1 MVSCHYANF
10 CGYDD
15 DIELFVVK
23 RIALLTKS
31 KKGLF
36 KVVPLNDLKDSFVFY
51 SGGKHCLG
59 SMADAVVAIS
69 SPSSF
74 YALKNLPKLSLP
86 ALAPVQVNI
95 RTVTLH
101 RNISGDFDFIVRR
114 TQIPD
119 KQGKLHAVAFVEPIK
134 FRDGPPRPNDIRYGL
149 LPGDQLLRINGTSI
163 DVLSRNDLS
172 TLMERCGP
180 TVELTVRSAP
190 ELAELCERNEVD
202 RSAAGD
208 SLMLP
213 ANPKYRA
220 HVDTPEEERCWLI
233 HKNGFTLA
241 RLLETLPDGR
251 MRIKVMDLE
260 MDVDVTDVDKANPSS
275 LDRVKDLISLRYIN
289 ETSIL
294 HVLRQRYGSNLFYT
308 YIGPR
313 NMICLATES
322 PKTATTVSLFKGC
335 RRQQIPPHIYSSAQ
349 QAYRALQ
356 MSGRNQCIVLSGTSG
371 SGKTMQLRN
380 ICRYFC
386 EVAGWTK
393 ALSYD
398 TISSALFVLESFGN
412 CKTKSSGNS
421 TRFLMMLSL
430 SFDTVASLRNA
441 SIQTFLLE
449 KNRVNRCIT
458 DGRVFHVIRY
468 FLQGADSEVVAA
480 FKQKNDD
487 SLTDSQEN
495 WLKLLDSFTELGF
508 NEKEKAA
515 IISILSAILHLIC
528 AEATQSDAPRS
539 QFIHMQHA
547 QQAASLLGL
556 EVEQLTSAVFRK
568 NLSQTVS
575 SNPVSRIS
583 LSTRNQTGQE
593 ALNRFIACLYNELFD
608 AVVRLLNRRLG
619 EGGSTSSSTITIVDY
634 PGSEFGSFSPDSVHP
649 RGLNDLLYNY
659 VSERFAELYHDICFN
674 EPLEMYKREQVEAD
688 VEQTQSSPH
697 EICRL
702 IDQRQQLS
710 NCVDI
715 ELRSTEKRG
724 LMCILD
730 EEALFPA
737 ATDDSFLERIF
748 VHLADSH
755 LIRRGTNP
763 LTFVLRHGLGSSSVT
778 YNVQG
783 WVKAAQSD
791 YTDSSL
797 TSLLCTSN
805 NLTVA
810 SMFSLIASPMVDNTT
825 LKMRKATQTIKL
837 DAAGMRVISGFFA
850 DFCFQL
856 DYITSCIKR
865 TTGLHFVHCIR
876 PLSAIDVHVRP
887 DELLNIQYVRNQLR
901 CFSLVNSAR
910 AASQGFPEQIPYKY
924 FRCRFQCLLKEQNT
938 SSEYMDDRAISDKIL
953 EEMGAFPHRYRLG
966 LSQVL
971 LRSDLLDELEERRE
985 LCLSGLIEHFQ
996 QVCRKYLAMK
1006 WLAKRRVQEI
1016 AIRCIQRNGRA
1027 YGKVREWPWWRL
1039 YIRVSP
1045 LLAATRSDR
1054 ESREWEQ
1061 KLDEKEN
1068 KIQELRL
1075 AKNRLE
1081 ARVVELEQMLA
1092 VERGNSQ
1099 SMNDALER
1107 EVEHRLQT
1115 EKQVL
1120 VLQQR
1125 LHDSKEDS
1133 HMSSS
1138 CSSHSRLDQSVDAKT
1153 AELQKEVAALK
1164 ESDSVQRLRAQKAVQ
1179 QFKDVENE
1187 LKDLRAKNDALE
1199 KKYKNFDV
1207 DLKAVRDNN
1216 EKERKE
1222 RIKAE
1227 HERDEAINNNERRFT
1242 ELQNL
1247 KAENGELRQSI
1258 AKLRKE
1264 LEELSEVKDDSTE
1277 SEFSSLH
1284 KTKHSLEMK
1293 CAEQEEELNEL
1304 TDKMKQLEQTITR
1317 LEMAAE
1323 RSRTERLRDLEAKD
1337 NEIDELRS
1345 QYQRRIRAFEEQ
1357 VADLQDTNSSLVK
1370 QNRMLEGRA
1379 RDIDNYS
1386 VSFEASSGHYKR
1398 DLRKALA
1405 LLRDTQRVLAREREN
1420 SLNQSVI
1427 CQLQEQLM
1435 DAEAAKLSALRGRHS
1450 LESELGEVRVQ
1461 LEAALTAKNSAED
1474 RALVL
1479 FKEKS
1484 SALALVEEQDE
1495 QVRNLLKK
1503 YKAAVQQSAV
1513 DSIKIADQFE
1523 QMADMEKDKEKLREQ
1538 LNDVS
1543 SALEYH
1549 QQHSVEKHKL
1559 LLAEQRIR
1567 DLEAKLE
1574 LEISHKL
1581 RLEAL
1586 MIKANDEVESLK
1598 DQIQELNN
1606 LREKDLNI
1614 NRKTRKDMSILQEQ
1628 LEDLR
1633 KREMDL
1639 VRKCK
1644 QAAVEREKMEL
1655 EKQTL
1660 VKDLQCAEK
1669 RIDDLR
1675 KALSKDISDREDV
1688 SDDED
1693 LFSIQN
1699 GSLTGMSRRWQFDFN
1714 ITYIP
1719 SCACDVKAYR
1729 TSISHIYLTVQNL

>member
-59 SMADAVVAIS
+59 SMADA
-69 SPSSF
+69 
-74 YALKNLPKLSLP
+74 NLPKLSLP

-101 RNISGDFDFIVRR
+101 RNISGKRNVGDFDFIVRR

-322 PKTATTVSLFKGC
+322 PKTATTETADSA
-335 RRQQIPPHIYSSAQ
+335 PHIFFRSAS
-349 QAYRALQ
+349 L
-356 MSGRNQCIVLSGTSG
+356 QCIVLSGTSG

-398 TISSALFVLESFGN
+398 TISSALLFWNRLVTVKRKVVGIQLGWGLEPSCHILVCCVVFP
-412 CKTKSSGNS
+412 
-421 TRFLMMLSL
+421 
-430 SFDTVASLRNA
+430 
-441 SIQTFLLE
+441 LE
-449 KNRVNRCIT
+449 CFYTNIFIGKNRVNRCIT
-458 DGRVFHVIRY
+458 DGR
-468 FLQGADSEVVAA
+468 
-480 FKQKNDD
+480 
-487 SLTDSQEN
+487 N

-737 ATDDSFLERIF
+737 ATDDSFWRESLCIWLTH
-748 VHLADSH
+748 VN

-901 CFSLVNSAR
+901 CFSFSGANS
-910 AASQGFPEQIPYKY
+910 YKY

-1027 YGKVREWPWWRL
+1027 YGKCVNGL
-1039 YIRVSP
+1039 GGVFTF
-1045 LLAATRSDR
+1045 ASDR

-1138 CSSHSRLDQSVDAKT
+1138 CSSHSRLDQNSRIA
-1153 AELQKEVAALK
+1153 KEVAALK

-1199 KKYKNFDV
+1199 KNTKSIFDV

-1495 QVRNLLKK
+1495 Q
-1503 YKAAVQQSAV
+1503 QSAV

-1693 LFSIQN
+1693 LFSVQMVP
-1699 GSLTGMSRRWQFDFN
+1699 LRGMISNCAIFN
-1714 ITYIP
+1714 W
-1719 SCACDVKAYR
+1719 CD
-1729 TSISHIYLTVQNL
+1729 

>member
-1 MVSCHYANF
+1 
-10 CGYDD
+10 
-15 DIELFVVK
+15 
-23 RIALLTKS
+23 
-31 KKGLF
+31 
-36 KVVPLNDLKDSFVFY
+36 
-51 SGGKHCLG
+51 
-59 SMADAVVAIS
+59 MADAVVAIS

-74 YALKNLPKLSLP
+74 HALKNLPKLSLP

-101 RNISGDFDFIVRR
+101 RNISGEFDFIVRR

-119 KQGKLHAVAFVEPIK
+119 KQGKLHAVAFVEPVK
-134 FRDGPPRPNDIRYGL
+134 FQDGPPRPNDIRYGL

-180 TVELTVRSAP
+180 TIELTVRAAP
-190 ELAELCERNEVD
+190 ELAELCERNEMD
-202 RSAAGD
+202 RSVVGD

-213 ANPKYRA
+213 ATPKYQA
-220 HVDTPEEERCWLI
+220 NTDTPEEERCWLI
-233 HKNGFTLA
+233 HKNGFTFA
-241 RLLETLPDGR
+241 RLLETLPDGK

-260 MDVDVTDVDKANPSS
+260 MDVDVTDIDKANPSS

-289 ETSIL
+289 ETSVL

-308 YIGPR
+308 YVGPR

-322 PKTATTVSLFKGC
+322 PKTTATVSVFKGC

-356 MSGRNQCIVLSGTSG
+356 MSGRSQCIILSGTSG

-412 CKTKSSGNS
+412 CRTKSSANS

-468 FLQGADSEVVAA
+468 FLQGVDSEIAAA
-480 FKQKNDD
+480 FKRKSDD
-487 SLTDSQEN
+487 SSADSKKN
-495 WLKLLDSFTELGF
+495 WLKLMDSFSQLRFT
-508 NEKEKAA
+508 EKEKSA
-515 IISILSAILHLIC
+515 IVSILTAILHLVC
-528 AEATQSDAPRS
+528 AEATQTDAPRS

-556 EVEQLTSAVFRK
+556 EIEQLISAVFRK
-568 NLSQTVS
+568 NLSQTAS
-575 SNPVSRIS
+575 TNPVSRFS

-593 ALNRFIACLYNELFD
+593 ALNRFTACLYNELFD
-608 AVVRLLNRRLG
+608 AVIRLLNRRLG
-619 EGGSTSSSTITIVDY
+619 ESGLASSSAITVVDY
-634 PGSEFGSFSPDSVHP
+634 PGSEYGSFSPDAVHP
-649 RGLNDLLYNY
+649 RSLNDLLYNY
-659 VSERFAELYHDICFN
+659 VNERFAELYHDVCFN
-674 EPLEMYKREQVEAD
+674 EPLEMCKREQVEAD
-688 VEQTQSSPH
+688 IEQTQSSPH

-755 LIRRGTNP
+755 LIRRGTSP
-763 LTFVLRHGLGSSSVT
+763 LTFVLRHGLNSSSVT

-783 WVKAAQSD
+783 WIKAAQSD

-810 SMFSLIASPMVDNTT
+810 SMFSPVTNPVADNTP

-856 DYITSCIKR
+856 DYITSYIKR
-865 TTGLHFVHCIR
+865 TSGLHFVHCIQ
-876 PLSAIDVHVRP
+876 PLSAADMHVRP

-901 CFSLVNSAR
+901 HLSLVNSAR
-910 AASQGFPEQIPYKY
+910 FPEQIPYKY
-924 FRCRFQCLLKEQNT
+924 FRYRFQCLLKEQNT
-938 SSEYMDDRAISDKIL
+938 PSEYMDDRAVSGKIL
-953 EEMGAFPHRYRLG
+953 EELGAFSHRYRLG

-985 LCLSGLIEHFQ
+985 FCLSGLIEHFQ
-996 QVCRKYLAMK
+996 QICRKYLAMK
-1006 WLAKRRVQEI
+1006 WLSKRRVQEI

-1027 YGKVREWPWWRL
+1027 YAKVREWPWWRL
-1039 YIRVSP
+1039 YIRVAP
-1045 LLAATRSDR
+1045 LLAAARNDR

-1081 ARVVELEQMLA
+1081 SRVVEIEQMLT
-1092 VERGNSQ
+1092 VERTNTQ

-1133 HMSSS
+1133 RMPS
-1138 CSSHSRLDQSVDAKT
+1138 CSSHSRHDQVIHVDIKT
-1153 AELQKEVAALK
+1153 VELQKEVAALR
-1164 ESDSVQRLRAQKAVQ
+1164 ESDSMQRLRAQKAIQ
-1179 QFKDVENE
+1179 QLKDVEYE
-1187 LKDLRAKNDALE
+1187 LRDLRAKNDALE
-1199 KKYKNFDV
+1199 RKYKNFDM
-1207 DLKAVRDNN
+1207 DLKIVKDNN
-1216 EKERKE
+1216 EKERRE

-1227 HERDEAINNNERRFT
+1227 HEREEAVSNSERRFT

-1247 KAENGELRQSI
+1247 KAENGELRQSV

-1264 LEELSEVKDDSTE
+1264 LEELSEVKEGCTE

-1284 KTKHSLEMK
+1284 KAKHSLEMK
-1293 CAEQEEELNEL
+1293 CAEQEEMLNEL
-1304 TDKMKQLEQTITR
+1304 MDNMKQLEQTITR

-1323 RSRTERLRDLEAKD
+1323 RSRAERLRDLEAKN

-1345 QYQRRIRAFEEQ
+1345 QYQRRARAFEEQ
-1357 VADLQDTNSSLVK
+1357 VADLQDANSSLVK

-1379 RDIDNYS
+1379 RDVDNYS
-1386 VSFEASSGHYKR
+1386 VSCEASSGHYKR

-1420 SLNQSVI
+1420 SLNQTMI

-1450 LESELGEVRVQ
+1450 LESELAEVRAQ

-1484 SALALVEEQDE
+1484 SALALVEEHDE
-1495 QVRNLLKK
+1495 QVRSLLKK

-1574 LEISHKL
+1574 LEISQKL

-1586 MIKANDEVESLK
+1586 MVKASDEVESLK
-1598 DQIQELNN
+1598 DQIQELNS
-1606 LREKDLNI
+1606 LREKDFNI
-1614 NRKTRKDMSILQEQ
+1614 NRKTRKDISTLQEQ
-1628 LEDLR
+1628 LEDIR

-1639 VRKCK
+1639 VHRCK
-1644 QAAVEREKMEL
+1644 QFAIEHEKMEL

-1660 VKDLQCAEK
+1660 IKDLQCAEK

-1675 KALSKDISDREDV
+1675 KALSKDLSDKEGG

-1699 GSLTGMSRRWQFDFN
+1699 GSLTGMSR
-1714 ITYIP
+1714 
-1719 SCACDVKAYR
+1719 
-1729 TSISHIYLTVQNL
+1729 L

>member
-1 MVSCHYANF
+1 
-10 CGYDD
+10 
-15 DIELFVVK
+15 
-23 RIALLTKS
+23 
-31 KKGLF
+31 
-36 KVVPLNDLKDSFVFY
+36 
-51 SGGKHCLG
+51 
-59 SMADAVVAIS
+59 MADAAVAIS

-74 YALKNLPKLSLP
+74 HVLKNLPKLSLP
-86 ALAPVQVNI
+86 ALAPVQVNV
-95 RTVTLH
+95 RTVTLR
-101 RNISGDFDFIVRR
+101 RNISGDFDFVVRR

-119 KQGKLHAVAFVEPIK
+119 KQGKLHAVAFVEPVT

-172 TLMERCGP
+172 TLMERSGS
-180 TVELTVRSAP
+180 TIELTVRAAP

-202 RSAAGD
+202 RSAVGD

-213 ANPKYRA
+213 ANAKYQA
-220 HVDTPEEERCWLI
+220 NTVNTPEEERYWLI

-241 RLLETLPDGR
+241 RLLETLPDGK
-251 MRIKVMDLE
+251 MKIKVMDLE
-260 MDVDVTDVDKANPSS
+260 MDVDVTDVDKANPSC
-275 LDRVKDLISLRYIN
+275 LDRIKDLISLRYIN
-289 ETSIL
+289 ETSVL

-308 YIGPR
+308 YVGPR
-313 NMICLATES
+313 NIICLATEG
-322 PKTATTVSLFKGC
+322 PKTTTTVSLFKGC

-356 MSGRNQCIVLSGTSG
+356 MSGRNQCITLSGTSG

-398 TISSALFVLESFGN
+398 IISSALFVLESFGN
-412 CKTKSSGNS
+412 CRTKSSGNS
-421 TRFLMMLSL
+421 TRFLMMFSL
-430 SFDTVASLRNA
+430 SFDTVASLRKA

-449 KNRVNRCIT
+449 KTRVNRCVT
-458 DGRVFHVIRY
+458 DGKVFHVIRY
-468 FLQGADSEVVAA
+468 FLQGADSELVAA
-480 FKQKNDD
+480 FKQKSNDSFAD
-487 SLTDSQEN
+487 CQKD
-495 WLKLLDSFTELGF
+495 WLKLLDSFTKLSF
-508 NEKEKAA
+508 TEKEKAA
-515 IISILSAILHLIC
+515 VISILTAILHLIC

-556 EVEQLTSAVFRK
+556 EIEQLTSAVFHK

-575 SNPVSRIS
+575 NNPVSRFS

-593 ALNRFIACLYNELFD
+593 ALNRFTACLYNELFD
-608 AVVRLLNRRLG
+608 AIVRLLNRRLG
-619 EGGSTSSSTITIVDY
+619 EGGSVSSSTIAIIDY
-634 PGSEFGSFSPDSVHP
+634 PGSQFGSFSPDAVHP

-659 VSERFAELYHDICFN
+659 VNERFAELYHDVCFN
-674 EPLEMYKREQVEAD
+674 EPVEMYKREQVEAD
-688 VEQTQSSPH
+688 VEQTQNSPH

-730 EEALFPA
+730 EEALFPG

-763 LTFVLRHGLGSSSVT
+763 LTFALRHGLDSSSVT
-778 YNVQG
+778 YSVQG
-783 WVKAAQSD
+783 WIKAAQSD

-810 SMFSLIASPMVDNTT
+810 TMFSPVTSPVTDNTT
-825 LKMRKATQTIKL
+825 LKMRKATQTVKL
-837 DAAGMRVISGFFA
+837 DAAGVRVISGFFA

-865 TTGLHFVHCIR
+865 ISGLHFVHCIR
-876 PLSAIDVHVRP
+876 PLSTVDMHARP
-887 DELLNIQYVRNQLR
+887 DEFLNIQYVRNQLR
-901 CFSLVNSAR
+901 YLSLVNSAR
-910 AASQGFPEQIPYKY
+910 AANQGFPEQIPYKY
-924 FRCRFQCLLKEQNT
+924 FRCRFQCLLKERNT
-938 SSEYMDDRAISDKIL
+938 SSEYMDDRAISGKIL
-953 EEMGAFPHRYRLG
+953 EELGAFPHRYRLG

-971 LRSDLLDELEERRE
+971 LRNDLLDELEERRE

-1016 AIRCIQRNGRA
+1016 AIGCIQRNGRA
-1027 YGKVREWPWWRL
+1027 YAKVREWPWWRL

-1045 LLAATRSDR
+1045 LLTATRCDR
-1054 ESREWEQ
+1054 ENREWEQ

-1068 KIQELRL
+1068 KIQELRIS
-1075 AKNRLE
+1075 KNRLE
-1081 ARVVELEQMLA
+1081 ARVVELEQLLV
-1092 VERGNSQ
+1092 VERGNAQ

-1125 LHDSKEDS
+1125 FHDSKEDS
-1133 HMSSS
+1133 RMSSS
-1138 CSSHSRLDQSVDAKT
+1138 CSSHSRPDQSAHIDAKT
-1153 AELQKEVAALK
+1153 AELQKEVAALR
-1164 ESDSVQRLRAQKAVQ
+1164 ESDSVQRLRAQKTMQ
-1179 QFKDVENE
+1179 QLKDVENE
-1187 LKDLRAKNDALE
+1187 LRDLRAKNDVLE

-1207 DLKAVRDNN
+1207 NLKTAKDNS

-1222 RIKAE
+1222 RIRAE
-1227 HERDEAINNNERRFT
+1227 REREEAISNGERRFT

-1247 KAENGELRQSI
+1247 KAENGELRQNV

-1264 LEELSEVKDDSTE
+1264 LEKLSEVKEGSTE

-1284 KTKHSLEMK
+1284 KTKHFLEMK

-1304 TDKMKQLEQTITR
+1304 ADRMKQLEQTITR

-1370 QNRMLEGRA
+1370 QNRMLEGRT

-1386 VSFEASSGHYKR
+1386 VSFEASSSHYKR

-1420 SLNQSVI
+1420 SLNQSMI

-1450 LESELGEVRVQ
+1450 LESELAE

-1495 QVRNLLKK
+1495 QVRSLLKK

-1523 QMADMEKDKEKLREQ
+1523 QMAYMEKDKEKLREQ

-1574 LEISHKL
+1574 LEISQKL

-1586 MIKANDEVESLK
+1586 MVKANDEVESLK
-1598 DQIQELNN
+1598 DQIQELNS
-1606 LREKDLNI
+1606 LHEKDLNI
-1614 NRKTRKDMSILQEQ
+1614 NHKTRKDMSTLQEQ

-1639 VRKCK
+1639 VHKCR
-1644 QAAVEREKMEL
+1644 QVAVEHEKVEM

-1660 VKDLQCAEK
+1660 IRDLQCSEK

-1675 KALSKDISDREDV
+1675 KALSKDISDREDD

-1699 GSLTGMSRRWQFDFN
+1699 GSLTGYYQ
-1714 ITYIP
+1714 
-1719 SCACDVKAYR
+1719 
-1729 TSISHIYLTVQNL
+1729 

>member
-1 MVSCHYANF
+1 
-10 CGYDD
+10 
-15 DIELFVVK
+15 
-23 RIALLTKS
+23 
-31 KKGLF
+31 
-36 KVVPLNDLKDSFVFY
+36 
-51 SGGKHCLG
+51 
-59 SMADAVVAIS
+59 MADAIVAIS

-74 YALKNLPKLSLP
+74 HALKNLPKLSLP

-101 RNISGDFDFIVRR
+101 RNISGDFGFNVRR

-119 KQGKLHAVAFVEPIK
+119 KQGKLHAVAFVEPVK

-163 DVLSRNDLS
+163 DVLSRSDLS
-172 TLMERCGP
+172 KLMEHCGP
-180 TVELTVRSAP
+180 TVELTVRAAP
-190 ELAELCERNEVD
+190 ELAELCDRNEMD

-213 ANPKYRA
+213 ATPKYQA
-220 HVDTPEEERCWLI
+220 VMDTPEEERCWLI

-251 MRIKVMDLE
+251 MRIKVIDLE
-260 MDVDVTDVDKANPSS
+260 MDVDVTDIDKANPSS
-275 LDRVKDLISLRYIN
+275 LDRVRDLISLRYIN
-289 ETSIL
+289 ETSVL

-308 YIGPR
+308 YAGPR
-313 NMICLATES
+313 NMICLASES

-356 MSGRNQCIVLSGTSG
+356 MSGRNQCIILSGTSG
-371 SGKTMQLRN
+371 SGKTMQMRN
-380 ICRYFC
+380 LCRYFC

-412 CKTKSSGNS
+412 CSTKSNVNS
-421 TRFLMMLSL
+421 TRFLMTFSL
-430 SFDTVASLRNA
+430 SFDTIASLRNA
-441 SIQTFLLE
+441 FIQTFLLE
-449 KNRVNRCIT
+449 KTRVNNCVT
-458 DGRVFHVIRY
+458 DGRVFHVIHY
-468 FLQGADSEVVAA
+468 FLQGADPELVAVFKKKNENSVV
-480 FKQKNDD
+480 DYR
-487 SLTDSQEN
+487 EG
-495 WLKLLDSFTELGF
+495 WLKLLDCFTKLGF
-508 NEKEKAA
+508 TEKEKSA
-515 IISILSAILHLIC
+515 IISILAAVLHLIF
-528 AEATQSDAPRS
+528 AEATQSDAQRS
-539 QFIHMQHA
+539 QFIRIQHA

-556 EVEQLTSAVFRK
+556 EMEQLTSAVFRK
-568 NLSQTVS
+568 NLSHAVS
-575 SNPVSRIS
+575 NNPVSRFA
-583 LSTRNQTGQE
+583 LSTRDQTGQE
-593 ALNRFIACLYNELFD
+593 ALNRFIACLYNELFN

-634 PGSEFGSFSPDSVHP
+634 PGSEFGSFSPDETHP

-659 VSERFAELYHDICFN
+659 VSERFAELYHDVYFN

-730 EEALFPA
+730 EEVLFPA

-763 LTFVLRHGLGSSSVT
+763 LTFVLRHGLGSSCVT
-778 YNVQG
+778 YSVQG
-783 WVKAAQSD
+783 WIKAAQSG

-797 TSLLCTSN
+797 TSLLCSSN
-805 NLTVA
+805 NLIIG
-810 SMFSLIASPMVDNTT
+810 SMFSPVTNPVADNAT

-837 DAAGMRVISGFFA
+837 DAAGVRVISGFFA

-856 DYITSCIKR
+856 DYITSYIKR
-865 TTGLHFVHCIR
+865 TAGLHFVHCIR
-876 PLSAIDVHVRP
+876 PLSAIDLHMRP

-901 CFSLVNSAR
+901 HLSLVNSAR

-938 SSEYMDDRAISDKIL
+938 SIEYMDDRTISGKIL
-953 EEMGAFPHRYRLG
+953 EDSGAFPHRYRLG

-985 LCLSGLIEHFQ
+985 LCLNGVIEHFQ
-996 QVCRKYLAMK
+996 QICRKYLAAK

-1027 YGKVREWPWWRL
+1027 YAKVHEWPWWRL

-1045 LLAATRSDR
+1045 LLAATRNDR
-1054 ESREWEQ
+1054 ENREWEQ

-1068 KIQELRL
+1068 KMQEFRI

-1081 ARVVELEQMLA
+1081 ARVLELEQMLA
-1092 VERGNSQ
+1092 VERGNAQ

-1125 LHDSKEDS
+1125 FHDSKDDS
-1133 HMSSS
+1133 RISSS
-1138 CSSHSRLDQSVDAKT
+1138 CSSHSRLDQSVHMDAKT
-1153 AELQKEVAALK
+1153 VELQKEVAALR
-1164 ESDSVQRLRAQKAVQ
+1164 ESDSVQRLRAQKAMQ
-1179 QFKDVENE
+1179 QLKDVENE
-1187 LKDLRAKNDALE
+1187 LRDLRAKNDVLE
-1199 KKYKNFDV
+1199 KKYKKYVYDIPLDKCFGT
-1207 DLKAVRDNN
+1207 DLKTIKDNN

-1227 HERDEAINNNERRFT
+1227 REREEAVINSERRFM
-1242 ELQNL
+1242 ELQNM
-1247 KAENGELRQSI
+1247 KAENGELRQSV

-1264 LEELSEVKDDSTE
+1264 LEELGEVKEGSVE

-1284 KTKHSLEMK
+1284 KTKHILEMK

-1304 TDKMKQLEQTITR
+1304 TDKMKQLEQTVTR

-1345 QYQRRIRAFEEQ
+1345 QYQRRVRAFEEQ
-1357 VADLQDTNSSLVK
+1357 LADLQDTNSSLVK

-1386 VSFEASSGHYKR
+1386 ISFETSSGHYKR

-1420 SLNQSVI
+1420 SLNQSMI

-1450 LESELGEVRVQ
+1450 LESELAEVRAQ

-1495 QVRNLLKK
+1495 QVRSLLKK

-1559 LLAEQRIR
+1559 LLAEQKIR
-1567 DLEAKLE
+1567 DLETKLE
-1574 LEISHKL
+1574 LEISQKL

-1586 MIKANDEVESLK
+1586 MVKASDEVESLK

-1606 LREKDLNI
+1606 LRERDLNI
-1614 NRKTRKDMSILQEQ
+1614 NRKIRKDVSMLQEQ

-1639 VRKCK
+1639 VHKCK
-1644 QAAVEREKMEL
+1644 QLVSITFGKVELSYVRRKNCEDLPYQKLYIKYYYEEKFSDDDFCKAMEREKMEL
-1655 EKQTL
+1655 ERQTL
-1660 VKDLQCAEK
+1660 IGDLQCAEK
-1669 RIDDLR
+1669 RIDDLQ
-1675 KALSKDISDREDV
+1675 KALSKDLSDREDC

-1693 LFSIQN
+1693 LLSIRN
-1699 GSLTGMSRRWQFDFN
+1699 GSLTGMGR
-1714 ITYIP
+1714 
-1719 SCACDVKAYR
+1719 
-1729 TSISHIYLTVQNL
+1729 L

>member
-1 MVSCHYANF
+1 
-10 CGYDD
+10 
-15 DIELFVVK
+15 
-23 RIALLTKS
+23 
-31 KKGLF
+31 
-36 KVVPLNDLKDSFVFY
+36 
-51 SGGKHCLG
+51 
-59 SMADAVVAIS
+59 MADAVVAIS

-86 ALAPVQVNI
+86 ALAPVQVNV
-95 RTVTLH
+95 RTVMLH
-101 RNISGDFDFIVRR
+101 RNISGDFDFIIRR

-119 KQGKLHAVAFVEPIK
+119 KQGKLHAVAFVEPVK
-134 FRDGPPRPNDIRYGL
+134 FRDGPPLPNDIRYGL

-180 TVELTVRSAP
+180 TVELTVRAAP

-202 RSAAGD
+202 RTVIGD

-213 ANPKYRA
+213 ATSKYQA
-220 HVDTPEEERCWLI
+220 NTDTPEEERCWLI

-260 MDVDVTDVDKANPSS
+260 MDVDVTDIDKANPSS

-289 ETSIL
+289 ETSVL

-308 YIGPR
+308 YVGPR
-313 NMICLATES
+313 NTICLATES
-322 PKTATTVSLFKGC
+322 PKTTTTVSLFKGC

-356 MSGRNQCIVLSGTSG
+356 MSGRNQCIVLSGASG

-393 ALSYD
+393 SLSYD

-412 CKTKSSGNS
+412 CRTKSSANS
-421 TRFLMMLSL
+421 TQFLMMFSL
-430 SFDTVASLRNA
+430 SFDTVASLRSA

-449 KNRVNRCIT
+449 KTRVNRCIT

-468 FLQGADSEVVAA
+468 FLQGADLEVVAA
-480 FKQKNDD
+480 FKRKNDD
-487 SLTDSQEN
+487 ASADTQKD
-495 WLKLLDSFTELGF
+495 WLRLLDSFTELGF
-508 NEKEKAA
+508 TEKEKTA
-515 IISILSAILHLIC
+515 IVSVLTAILHLIC

-539 QFIHMQHA
+539 QFIHMRHA

-568 NLSQTVS
+568 NLSQTAS
-575 SNPVSRIS
+575 SNPVSRFS

-593 ALNRFIACLYNELFD
+593 ALNRFTACLYNELFD
-608 AVVRLLNRRLG
+608 AVVRSLNRHLG

-634 PGSEFGSFSPDSVHP
+634 PGSEFGSFSPDAVHP

-659 VSERFAELYHDICFN
+659 VNERFAELYHDVCFN

-755 LIRRGTNP
+755 LIRRDTNP
-763 LTFVLRHGLGSSSVT
+763 LTFVLRHGLDSSSVT

-783 WVKAAQSD
+783 WIKAAQSD

-805 NLTVA
+805 SLTVA
-810 SMFSLIASPMVDNTT
+810 SMFSPVTTPVADNTT

-856 DYITSCIKR
+856 DYVISCIKR
-865 TTGLHFVHCIR
+865 TTGLHFVHCVR
-876 PLSAIDVHVRP
+876 PLSAVDMHMRP

-901 CFSLVNSAR
+901 YLSLVNSAR

-938 SSEYMDDRAISDKIL
+938 SSEYMDDRAISGKIL
-953 EEMGAFPHRYRLG
+953 EELGAFSHRYRLG

-985 LCLSGLIEHFQ
+985 LCLSGLIGHFQ
-996 QVCRKYLAMK
+996 QICRKYLAMK

-1027 YGKVREWPWWRL
+1027 YAKVREWPWWRL

-1061 KLDEKEN
+1061 KLDEREN
-1068 KIQELRL
+1068 KIQKLRIV
-1075 AKNRLE
+1075 KNRLE
-1081 ARVVELEQMLA
+1081 ARVVELEQMLT
-1092 VERGNSQ
+1092 VERANAQ

-1107 EVEHRLQT
+1107 EVEHRLQA
-1115 EKQVL
+1115 EKQIL
-1120 VLQQR
+1120 VLQQ
-1125 LHDSKEDS
+1125 HSKEDS
-1133 HMSSS
+1133 RMSSS
-1138 CSSHSRLDQSVDAKT
+1138 CSSHSRLDQSVHIDTKT
-1153 AELQKEVAALK
+1153 VELQKEVATLK

-1179 QFKDVENE
+1179 QLKDVENE
-1187 LKDLRAKNDALE
+1187 LRDLRAKNDALE
-1199 KKYKNFDV
+1199 RKYKNFDIN
-1207 DLKAVRDNN
+1207 LKIVKDSS
-1216 EKERKE
+1216 EKERTE

-1227 HERDEAINNNERRFT
+1227 REREEAISNSERRFT

-1264 LEELSEVKDDSTE
+1264 LEKLSEVKEGSTE

-1284 KTKHSLEMK
+1284 KAKHSLEMK

-1304 TDKMKQLEQTITR
+1304 TDRMKQLEQTITR

-1345 QYQRRIRAFEEQ
+1345 QYQRRARAFEEQ

-1370 QNRMLEGRA
+1370 QNRMLEGRT
-1379 RDIDNYS
+1379 RDMDNYS

-1420 SLNQSVI
+1420 SLNQSMI

-1450 LESELGEVRVQ
+1450 LESELAEIRAQ

-1574 LEISHKL
+1574 LEISQKL

-1586 MIKANDEVESLK
+1586 MVKANDEVESLK
-1598 DQIQELNN
+1598 DQIQELNS
-1606 LREKDLNI
+1606 LREKDLSV
-1614 NRKTRKDMSILQEQ
+1614 NRKTRKDVSTLQEQ

-1633 KREMDL
+1633 KKEMDL
-1639 VRKCK
+1639 VHKCK
-1644 QAAVEREKMEL
+1644 QVAIEREKMEL

-1660 VKDLQCAEK
+1660 IKDLQCAEK

-1675 KALSKDISDREDV
+1675 KALSKDISDREDG

-1699 GSLTGMSRRWQFDFN
+1699 GSLTGYD
-1714 ITYIP
+1714 
-1719 SCACDVKAYR
+1719 
-1729 TSISHIYLTVQNL
+1729 

>member
-1 MVSCHYANF
+1 
-10 CGYDD
+10 
-15 DIELFVVK
+15 
-23 RIALLTKS
+23 
-31 KKGLF
+31 
-36 KVVPLNDLKDSFVFY
+36 
-51 SGGKHCLG
+51 
-59 SMADAVVAIS
+59 MADAVVAIS

-74 YALKNLPKLSLP
+74 HALKNLPKLSLP

-119 KQGKLHAVAFVEPIK
+119 KQGKLHAVAFVEPVK

-180 TVELTVRSAP
+180 TVELTVRAAP

-202 RSAAGD
+202 RSVIGD

-213 ANPKYRA
+213 ATPKYQA
-220 HVDTPEEERCWLI
+220 NTDTPEEERCWLI
-233 HKNGFTLA
+233 HKNGFTFA

-251 MRIKVMDLE
+251 MRIKVIDLE

-289 ETSIL
+289 ETSVL

-308 YIGPR
+308 YVGPR

-322 PKTATTVSLFKGC
+322 PKATTVSLFKGC

-412 CKTKSSGNS
+412 CRTKSNANS
-421 TRFLMMLSL
+421 TRFLMMFSL

-441 SIQTFLLE
+441 SMQTFLLE
-449 KNRVNRCIT
+449 KTRVNRCIT
-458 DGRVFHVIRY
+458 DGKVFHVIRY
-468 FLQGADSEVVAA
+468 FLQGADSEVVAP
-480 FKQKNDD
+480 FKRKNDD
-487 SLTDSQEN
+487 SSADSQEN
-495 WLKLLDSFTELGF
+495 WLKLLNSFTELGF
-508 NEKEKAA
+508 TEKEKAA
-515 IISILSAILHLIC
+515 IISVLTAILHLIC

-539 QFIHMQHA
+539 QFIHVQHA

-556 EVEQLTSAVFRK
+556 EMEQLTSAVFRK
-568 NLSQTVS
+568 NLSQTAS
-575 SNPVSRIS
+575 SNPVSRFS

-593 ALNRFIACLYNELFD
+593 ALNRFAACLYNELFS
-608 AVVRLLNRRLG
+608 AVVRSLNRRLG
-619 EGGSTSSSTITIVDY
+619 VGGSTASSTITVVDY
-634 PGSEFGSFSPDSVHP
+634 PGSEFGSFSPDTVHP
-649 RGLNDLLYNY
+649 RGLNDFLYNY
-659 VSERFAELYHDICFN
+659 VSERFAELYHDVCFN

-763 LTFVLRHGLGSSSVT
+763 LTFVLRHGLGNSSVT

-783 WVKAAQSD
+783 WIKAAQSD

-805 NLTVA
+805 NVTVA
-810 SMFSLIASPMVDNTT
+810 SMFSPVTSPADNTT

-865 TTGLHFVHCIR
+865 TAGLHFVHCIR
-876 PLSAIDVHVRP
+876 PLSAVDMHVRP
-887 DELLNIQYVRNQLR
+887 DEFLNIQYVRNQLR
-901 CFSLVNSAR
+901 YLSLVNSAR
-910 AASQGFPEQIPYKY
+910 AVSQGFPEQIPYKY

-938 SSEYMDDRAISDKIL
+938 PSEYMDDRAISGKIL
-953 EEMGAFPHRYRLG
+953 KELGAFPHRYRLG

-971 LRSDLLDELEERRE
+971 VRSDLLDELEERRE
-985 LCLSGLIEHFQ
+985 LCLTGLIEHFQ
-996 QVCRKYLAMK
+996 QICRKYLAMK

-1016 AIRCIQRNGRA
+1016 AMRCIQRNGRA
-1027 YGKVREWPWWRL
+1027 YAKVREWPWWRL

-1068 KIQELRL
+1068 KIQKLRIT
-1075 AKNRLE
+1075 KNRLE
-1081 ARVVELEQMLA
+1081 ARVVELEQMLT
-1092 VERGNSQ
+1092 VERANAQ
-1099 SMNDALER
+1099 SMNDTLER

-1115 EKQVL
+1115 EKQIL

-1125 LHDSKEDS
+1125 FHDSKEDL

-1138 CSSHSRLDQSVDAKT
+1138 CSSHSRLDQSIHVDTKT
-1153 AELQKEVAALK
+1153 VELQKEVAALK
-1164 ESDSVQRLRAQKAVQ
+1164 ESDSVQRLRAQKAMQ
-1179 QFKDVENE
+1179 QLKDVENE
-1187 LKDLRAKNDALE
+1187 LRDLRAKNDALE
-1199 KKYKNFDV
+1199 RNYKNFDV
-1207 DLKAVRDNN
+1207 DLKAVKDNS
-1216 EKERKE
+1216 EKEKKE

-1227 HERDEAINNNERRFT
+1227 REREEAISNSERRFT

-1247 KAENGELRQSI
+1247 KAENGELRQSV

-1264 LEELSEVKDDSTE
+1264 LEELSEVKEGSTE

-1284 KTKHSLEMK
+1284 KAKHSLEMK

-1304 TDKMKQLEQTITR
+1304 TDRMKQLEQTITR

-1323 RSRTERLRDLEAKD
+1323 RGRTERLRDLEAKD

-1345 QYQRRIRAFEEQ
+1345 QYQRRARAFEEQ

-1370 QNRMLEGRA
+1370 QNRMLEGRT
-1379 RDIDNYS
+1379 RDMDNYS

-1420 SLNQSVI
+1420 SLNQSMI

-1450 LESELGEVRVQ
+1450 LESELSEVRAQ

-1574 LEISHKL
+1574 LEISQKL

-1598 DQIQELNN
+1598 DQIQELNS
-1606 LREKDLNI
+1606 LREKDFSV
-1614 NRKTRKDMSILQEQ
+1614 NRKTRKDISTLQEQ

-1639 VRKCK
+1639 VHKCK
-1644 QAAVEREKMEL
+1644 QVAMEHEKMEL

-1660 VKDLQCAEK
+1660 IKDLQCAEK

-1675 KALSKDISDREDV
+1675 KALSKDISDREDG

-1699 GSLTGMSRRWQFDFN
+1699 GSLTGYDQ
-1714 ITYIP
+1714 
-1719 SCACDVKAYR
+1719 
-1729 TSISHIYLTVQNL
+1729 

>member
-1 MVSCHYANF
+1 
-10 CGYDD
+10 
-15 DIELFVVK
+15 
-23 RIALLTKS
+23 
-31 KKGLF
+31 
-36 KVVPLNDLKDSFVFY
+36 
-51 SGGKHCLG
+51 
-59 SMADAVVAIS
+59 MADAVVAVS

-95 RTVTLH
+95 RTVTLY

-119 KQGKLHAVAFVEPIK
+119 KQGKLHAVAFVEPVK

-180 TVELTVRSAP
+180 TVELTVRAAP
-190 ELAELCERNEVD
+190 ELAELCERNELD
-202 RSAAGD
+202 RSVIGD

-213 ANPKYRA
+213 ATPKYQA
-220 HVDTPEEERCWLI
+220 NADTPEEERCWLI

-289 ETSIL
+289 ETSVL

-308 YIGPR
+308 YLGPR

-349 QAYRALQ
+349 QAYRQDLPALQ

-412 CKTKSSGNS
+412 CKTKSSENS
-421 TRFLMMLSL
+421 TRFLIMFSL
-430 SFDTVASLRNA
+430 SFDTVASLRSA

-449 KNRVNRCIT
+449 KTRVGRCIT

-468 FLQGADSEVVAA
+468 FLEGADSEILAA
-480 FKQKNDD
+480 FKQKSDGSFVD
-487 SLTDSQEN
+487 SRKN

-508 NEKEKAA
+508 TEKEKAA
-515 IISILSAILHLIC
+515 IISVLSAILHLMC

-556 EVEQLTSAVFRK
+556 EMEQLTSAVFRK
-568 NLSQTVS
+568 NLSQTTS
-575 SNPVSRIS
+575 NNPVSRFS

-608 AVVRLLNRRLG
+608 GIVRLLNRRLG
-619 EGGSTSSSTITIVDY
+619 EGGSASSSTVTIVDY

-659 VSERFAELYHDICFN
+659 VNERFAELYHDICFN

-702 IDQRQQLS
+702 IDQRQQLA

-810 SMFSLIASPMVDNTT
+810 TMFSSIVSPMADNKT

-856 DYITSCIKR
+856 DYIASCIKR

-876 PLSAIDVHVRP
+876 PLSAVDMHMRP

-910 AASQGFPEQIPYKY
+910 ATSQGFPEQIPYKY
-924 FRCRFQCLLKEQNT
+924 FRCRFQCLLKEQNI
-938 SSEYMDDRAISDKIL
+938 SSEYMDDRAISGKIL
-953 EEMGAFPHRYRLG
+953 EELGAFSHRYRLG

-985 LCLSGLIEHFQ
+985 FCLSGLIEHFQ
-996 QVCRKYLAMK
+996 QICRKYLAVK

-1054 ESREWEQ
+1054 ENREWEQ

-1068 KIQELRL
+1068 KIQELRI

-1081 ARVVELEQMLA
+1081 ARIVELEQMLA
-1092 VERGNSQ
+1092 VERGNAQ

-1125 LHDSKEDS
+1125 FHDSKEDS
-1133 HMSSS
+1133 RMSSS
-1138 CSSHSRLDQSVDAKT
+1138 CSSHSRLDQSVYVDAKT
-1153 AELQKEVAALK
+1153 IELQKEVATLK

-1179 QFKDVENE
+1179 QLKDVENE

-1207 DLKAVRDNN
+1207 DLKAMKDNS

-1227 HERDEAINNNERRFT
+1227 HEREEAINNSERRFA

-1247 KAENGELRQSI
+1247 KAENGELRQSV

-1264 LEELSEVKDDSTE
+1264 LEELSEVKEDSTE

-1304 TDKMKQLEQTITR
+1304 TDGMKQLEQTITR
-1317 LEMAAE
+1317 LQMAAE

-1345 QYQRRIRAFEEQ
+1345 QYQRRVRAFEEQ

-1420 SLNQSVI
+1420 SLNQSMI
-1427 CQLQEQLM
+1427 CQLQEQLT

-1450 LESELGEVRVQ
+1450 LESELTE

-1495 QVRNLLKK
+1495 QVRSLLKK

-1567 DLEAKLE
+1567 DLETKLE
-1574 LEISHKL
+1574 LEISQKL

-1586 MIKANDEVESLK
+1586 MVKTKDEVESLK

-1614 NRKTRKDMSILQEQ
+1614 NRKTLKDISILQEQ

-1639 VRKCK
+1639 VHKCK
-1644 QAAVEREKMEL
+1644 QFALEREKMEL

-1660 VKDLQCAEK
+1660 IKDLQCAEK
-1669 RIDDLR
+1669 RIDDMR
-1675 KALSKDISDREDV
+1675 KALSKDISDKEDA

-1699 GSLTGMSRRWQFDFN
+1699 GSLTGYD
-1714 ITYIP
+1714 
-1719 SCACDVKAYR
+1719 K
-1729 TSISHIYLTVQNL
+1729 